1 MVSPKGRLH
10 HPKTSAAK
18 SQTSKRPS
26 EIVFFSVGFDKRCMN
41 RIQVLESPW
50 GAKWRFLN
58 GVPKK
63 HQAGVNLLDMELYLL
78 FYCWPKMSDTWGKL
92 WNRLRCR
99 SPKDVQCH
107 VCTFDIL
114 LHTFL
119 VIGVWPSKKSCLAR
133 GLLFL
138 ALVLGRPCISS
149 CKDPQ
154 RNIAM
159 SLKGILTHW
168 DL

>member
-1 MVSPKGRLH
+1 MVLPNKGRLH

-26 EIVFFSVGFDKRCMN
+26 EIRCFPSDGLGWCMN

-50 GAKWRFLN
+50 GSNWRFLN

-99 SPKDVQCH
+99 SPKDVQMSCMYNVPLISFYIRSLSSGCDHLRSRALLEACCFLPLFWDAHVFPAAKILSETSQCH
-107 VCTFDIL
+107 
-114 LHTFL
+114 
-119 VIGVWPSKKSCLAR
+119 
-133 GLLFL
+133 
-138 ALVLGRPCISS
+138 
-149 CKDPQ
+149 
-154 RNIAM
+154 
-159 SLKGILTHW
+159 
-168 DL
+168 